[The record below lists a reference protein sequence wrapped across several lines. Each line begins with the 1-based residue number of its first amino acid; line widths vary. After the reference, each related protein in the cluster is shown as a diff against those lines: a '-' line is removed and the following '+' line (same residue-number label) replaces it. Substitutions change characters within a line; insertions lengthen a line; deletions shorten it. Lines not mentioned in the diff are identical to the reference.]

1 MDQQTFH
8 QWSYM
13 YTIGEKFTYTGTVIF
28 IYQNLNSYR
37 MVMNGNCIISL
48 FTAFICCLLTI
59 IKCTHNDFNEHVNT
73 LIIFILSGL
82 NILQRLCQLL
92 QLWIWYFVLPG
103 KKRWIR
109 FYKAYAWLVLKMS
122 ILYLQKDTNLEMEL
136 IIKEVSLEET
146 WTI

>member
-8 QWSYM
+8 QWSYYM
-13 YTIGEKFTYTGTVIF
+13 YTICEKFTYTGTIIF

-37 MVMNGNCIISL
+37 MVINGNCIISL

-73 LIIFILSGL
+73 LIICILS
-82 NILQRLCQLL
+82 RLK
-92 QLWIWYFVLPG
+92 YFAKVVSVITIMNMVFRSSW

-122 ILYLQKDTNLEMEL
+122 ILYLQKRHKLGNGIDH
-136 IIKEVSLEET
+136 
-146 WTI
+146 